1 MSKDVG
7 RHVKLNDSGEAARL
21 LERLTFTPSSFPLP
35 EDPGVE
41 PEATAEVWPEPG
53 PDWSKAFGEWG
64 AAWEFHVYLF
74 ALIFLGFA
82 VYAIYFIGHRL
93 YVGLN
98 QKYLGFCLNVVMFIL
113 GFTRAFLLL
122 TYPYHQGD
130 IIHNVSIMRILWSLA
145 SPCLTSAD
153 CLVILALVDTAKIS
167 IAPPKMQKLSFV
179 LTIIIVH
186 FILVLVTDFVVSEFV
201 EAKAMLVFCQGFF
214 IIWGAILGVGYFVLG
229 YKLDQKLFGRKEI
242 KSRNE
247 VLYFRL
253 IFASGVNKFVLCAMF
268 IYASVSA
275 FGIYSDVEFVDAWS
289 WWTVQTCFR
298 VSEVS
303 SGILVFTVYA
313 KRKLSLKRKSD
324 YKAKG
329 EYELDDLNISASD
342 VNKVGTA
349 TGKKQE
355 KRLSMFSQLYSKKAP
370 AENQVLAT
378 TTVGNSDHNM
388 LKDAGST

>member
-1 MSKDVG
+1 
-7 RHVKLNDSGEAARL
+7 
-21 LERLTFTPSSFPLP
+21 
-35 EDPGVE
+35 
-41 PEATAEVWPEPG
+41 
-53 PDWSKAFGEWG
+53 
-64 AAWEFHVYLF
+64 
-74 ALIFLGFA
+74 
-82 VYAIYFIGHRL
+82 
-93 YVGLN
+93 
-98 QKYLGFCLNVVMFIL
+98 
-113 GFTRAFLLL
+113 
-122 TYPYHQGD
+122 
-130 IIHNVSIMRILWSLA
+130 
-145 SPCLTSAD
+145 
-153 CLVILALVDTAKIS
+153 
-167 IAPPKMQKLSFV
+167 MQKLSFA

-186 FILVLVTDFVVSEFV
+186 FNLVLLTDFVVSEFV

-229 YKLDQKLFGRKEI
+229 YKLDQKLFGHKEI

-247 VLYFRL
+247 VLYIRL

-355 KRLSMFSQLYSKKAP
+355 KRLSLFSQLYSKKAP

-378 TTVGNSDHNM
+378 TTVGSSDHNM
-388 LKDAGST
+388 LKDASST